1 MHKSAWILLAALALG
16 AAFMLWFSGARQ
28 EPAAIPSMLPPQ
40 SPEAPELES
49 PAATSAR
56 VESAPVAAAAQSEE
70 HVPSIHGSN
79 EVDAFELA
87 LSKRDL
93 SQEDWGTTT
102 LDFEKAEAY
111 AKDPKFNPAGVE
123 LGPEEM
129 QRLQRLIGR
138 LNLRLR
144 LNHEDVGR
152 LTSSHIQEK
161 IDRGPAII
169 VTDGT
174 EPDRRSLGEGGIPI
188 CRCQAGASYY
198 VKIQK
203 GDFADLDHAQYQG
216 SAIVHLGEEW
226 IARAFQ

>member
-111 AKDPKFNPAGVE
+111 AHEVAGRLRAEALRVEADVSAEKLGAKIRKAQIDKIPYMVVVGEKDMAARVVSPRTREGQQQPAVGLDEFAQRLAKEAAPPDVGPAG
-123 LGPEEM
+123 P
-129 QRLQRLIGR
+129 
-138 LNLRLR
+138 
-144 LNHEDVGR
+144 
-152 LTSSHIQEK
+152 
-161 IDRGPAII
+161 
-169 VTDGT
+169 
-174 EPDRRSLGEGGIPI
+174 GG
-188 CRCQAGASYY
+188 
-198 VKIQK
+198 V
-203 GDFADLDHAQYQG
+203 
-216 SAIVHLGEEW
+216 
-226 IARAFQ
+226 